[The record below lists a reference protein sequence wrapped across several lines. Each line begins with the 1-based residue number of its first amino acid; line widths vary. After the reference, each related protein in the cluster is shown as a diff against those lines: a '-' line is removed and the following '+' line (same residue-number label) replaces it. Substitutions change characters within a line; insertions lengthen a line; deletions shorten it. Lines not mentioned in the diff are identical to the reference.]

1 MAEEAHPA
9 AVEEVAAATASNR
22 MRTRNQLIFIK
33 RQRNLFAFSL
43 SFFSKTVYNTF
54 ISKCSE
60 ELIMNRILIVEDD
73 KDISRELKEL
83 LENSGYEAEVLSN
96 FKNACDSIIAAEP
109 DLVLLDIN
117 IPYMNGEMLLQQLR
131 SKSDVPVI
139 MVTSRDSE
147 ADEVLSMSYGADD
160 YITKPYNPT
169 ILLLRIN
176 AVFKRIGAKSDNT
189 TAYRGMEILPHKG
202 VIKYKDEEITLT
214 KNEMTIFMYLLSHRE
229 HIVSRDELMTELWNN
244 EEYLN
249 DNALTVNIS
258 RLRGRFKDIG
268 MEDVIETRKGQGY
281 ILV

>member
-1 MAEEAHPA
+1 M
-9 AVEEVAAATASNR
+9 S
-22 MRTRNQLIFIK
+22 
-33 RQRNLFAFSL
+33 
-43 SFFSKTVYNTF
+43 
-54 ISKCSE
+54 
-60 ELIMNRILIVEDD
+60 RILVVEDD
-73 KDISRELKEL
+73 EVLRNELIEL
-83 LENSGYEAEVLSN
+83 LRNEGYEAEYIST
-96 FKNACDSIIAAEP
+96 FSDTAGQIIKSKP

-117 IPYMNGEMLLQQLR
+117 IPELNGELVLR
-131 SKSDVPVI
+131 KLRKEADIPVI
-139 MVTSRDSE
+139 MVTSRTSE
-147 ADEVLSMSYGADD
+147 SDEVLSMSYGADD

-176 AVFKRIGAKSDNT
+176 AVFKRLGAKSDNT
-189 TAYRGMEILPHKG
+189 TTYRGMEILPHKG

-268 MEDVIETRKGQGY
+268 LEDVIETRKGQGY